1 MALTSCPSIFL
12 RYGTPRRLWQVLK
25 ALLSASLAVSLQA
38 FTVITMATAQLQQ
51 SFPLATAEVGTWQP
65 EYFAQGQIKA
75 RREAILST
83 PSPAVIL
90 SLPVA
95 TGERVIKDQLLAQLA
110 IPGLQARL
118 LAVQNALTQEA
129 LAKQRAQDAKHR
141 FAEKL
146 ATQDEL
152 LQAEERLS
160 QAGTTLNAA
169 WQDLENALV
178 PLGQSVA
185 QGQLQQALK
194 KQSPT
199 ALAQQL
205 ATLRA
210 PFSGV
215 IGQRSVTDGSRVA
228 GGQPLLTL
236 LDISRVRV
244 NVSIPI
250 KDLPEWQQ
258 GKAFVTLPGAGQV
271 MLRRL
276 TQTPP
281 VNPDTGLAVMQFEA
295 DNPEGRWLDGEWL
308 RVGLTGTPQS
318 VVWVPE
324 AAVVGRAGKTWCV
337 RRQGNTYEPA
347 EVQIGPTIEGR
358 IPVISGLMAGEQVVT
373 QGAYLLLY
381 RDLKQLM
388 KFED

>member
-1 MALTSCPSIFL
+1 MA
-12 RYGTPRRLWQVLK
+12 
-25 ALLSASLAVSLQA
+25 A
-38 FTVITMATAQLQQ
+38 AQPQQ
-51 SFPLATAEVGTWQP
+51 SFPLATAEAGTWQP

-75 RREAILST
+75 WREAILST

-95 TGERVIKDQLLAQLA
+95 TGERVIQDQLLAQLD
-110 IPGLQARL
+110 IPVLQARL
-118 LAVQNALTQEA
+118 LAVQDALTQDA
-129 LAKQRAQDAKHR
+129 LAKQRGQDAEHR

-152 LQAEERLS
+152 LQAKERLS
-160 QAGTTLNAA
+160 QAGATLNAA

-185 QGQLQQALK
+185 QEQLQQALK
-194 KQSPT
+194 KQSIA
-199 ALAQQL
+199 ALAQKL
-205 ATLRA
+205 AALRA
-210 PFSGV
+210 PFSGIV
-215 IGQRSVTDGSRVA
+215 GQRSVTEGSRVA

-250 KDLPEWQQ
+250 KDLPKWQQ
-258 GKAFVTLPGAGQV
+258 GKAFVTPGAGQV

-281 VNPDTGLAVMQFEA
+281 VNPDTGLAMMQFEA

-308 RVGLTGTPQS
+308 RVGLAGTPQP

-347 EVQIGPTIEGR
+347 EVRVGPTIEGR
-358 IPVISGLMAGEQVVT
+358 IPVVSGLVAGEQVVT